1 MRRAAWLLIVVGCA
15 GPHSPISFVRD
26 AHIESNDLVVVRCQ
40 VYAHES
46 EFGVTGC
53 TLEHQRL
60 PVMTVRTPLTV
71 RR

>member
-1 MRRAAWLLIVVGCA
+1 MRRAAWLLFVVGCA
-15 GPHSPISFVRD
+15 ASHPPISVVRD
-26 AHIESNDLVVVRCQ
+26 AHIEGNDLVVMRCW
-40 VYAHES
+40 VYAKEY

-60 PVMTVRTPLTV
+60 PVMTVGTPLAV